1 MDEKMIRRFP
11 ENPAK
16 CHAVNLADEYFQTRA
31 QLGTALFALNT
42 LAHDLKAPAE
52 TIRTLGELGTSLR
65 EPFLFVVVGEVKAGK
80 SSLLNAIFGRDF
92 CRVDVLPVTDKV
104 YLFKHGEEERDVP
117 VSAQLVECH
126 RSAEILN
133 DFNIVDT
140 PGTNTIVAEHE
151 TITRQFLPLADLC
164 IVVFSTANPW
174 GASAWQ
180 FLQHIHRKWLK
191 KVVFVLQQ
199 IDLRTPA
206 EVAKI
211 VEHMEQTMLQKIG
224 ERCPLFPVSAR
235 CAWESKHE
243 TDPEN
248 RAALWAKSGFGALEG
263 FINTSVSEG
272 TARHDKLRSVCRSA
286 QVILDEHGTQVRG
299 AVQTLDRDL
308 KKLEEIRGSLR
319 EREEQSVRQTGGL
332 MWTIAQNYE
341 RTQRRGEDLLR
352 QKLTFGKTLRLVFG
366 GSGWEKSFQ
375 AELESKQ
382 RENAT
387 KAVAD
392 ALELIEADLKSVW
405 KQVHDLMQRHFSD
418 QSALPALPDFSKQ
431 RKELLNKIELSLL
444 ERGDGEAFER
454 QMQALFS
461 ETTNWLRI
469 PAGVAAAGGIG
480 VVAAALMKAA
490 ILDITMTVAG
500 VGAAVGTIVA
510 VAKRS
515 KILNEYSRQMAER
528 RETMLHSIDDHLR
541 HAMKRFYQELEQI
554 FAPLEAFC
562 AAQKKIL
569 DPLIGRLRDLED
581 TLGRCGACL
590 GA

>member
-1 MDEKMIRRFP
+1 VK
-11 ENPAK
+11 
-16 CHAVNLADEYFQTRA
+16 LADEYFQTRA

-42 LAHDLKAPAE
+42 LAHDLRAPSE

-92 CRVDVLPVTDKV
+92 CRVDVLPATDKV

-117 VSAQLVECH
+117 VSPQLVECH
-126 RSAEILN
+126 RSAPVLR

-180 FLQHIHRKWLK
+180 FLQHVHRKWLK

-199 IDLRTPA
+199 TDLRSPD

-211 VEHMEQTMLQKIG
+211 IEHMDQTMLQKIG

-235 CAWESKHE
+235 CAWESKH
-243 TDPEN
+243 TADPAK
-248 RAALWAKSGFGALEG
+248 RAELWERSGFGKLEG
-263 FINTSVSEG
+263 FINGTITEG
-272 TARHDKLRSVCRSA
+272 TARNDKLRSVCRSA
-286 QVILDEHGTQVRG
+286 QVILDEQGSQVRG
-299 AVQTLDRDL
+299 AFQTLDRDL
-308 KKLEEIRGSLR
+308 KKLEEIRASLR
-319 EREEQSVRQTGGL
+319 EREEQSMRQTGGL
-332 MWTIAQNYE
+332 LWTIAQNYE
-341 RTQRRGEDLLR
+341 RTQRRGEDLLK
-352 QKLTFGKTLRLVFG
+352 QKLTFAKTLRLIFG

-382 RENAT
+382 RETAT

-405 KQVHDLMQRHFSD
+405 KQLHDLMQRNFSD
-418 QSALPALPDFSKQ
+418 QTGLPALPDFAKQ
-431 RKELLNKIELSLL
+431 RTELLNKIELSLI
-444 ERGDGEAFER
+444 ERGDGEAFES

-461 ETTNWLRI
+461 ETTNWLRV
-469 PAGVAAAGGIG
+469 PVGVAAAGGIG
-480 VVAAALMKAA
+480 AVVAASLMKAA

-500 VGAAVGTIVA
+500 LGAAVGTVVA
-510 VAKRS
+510 LTKRS
-515 KILNEYSRQMAER
+515 KILSEYSRQMSER
-528 RETMLHSIDDHLR
+528 RETMVRSIDDHLR
-541 HAMKRFYQELEQI
+541 HALKRFYQELEQT
-554 FAPLEAFC
+554 FQPLEAFC
-562 AAQKKIL
+562 MAQKKIL
-569 DPLIGRLRDLED
+569 DPLVGRVRDLEA
-581 TLGRCGACL
+581 TLGKCGA
-590 GA
+590 GIGS